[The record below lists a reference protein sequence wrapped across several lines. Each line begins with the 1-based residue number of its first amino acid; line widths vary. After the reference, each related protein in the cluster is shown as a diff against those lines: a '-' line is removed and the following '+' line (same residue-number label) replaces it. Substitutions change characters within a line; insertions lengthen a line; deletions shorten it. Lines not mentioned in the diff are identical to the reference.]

1 MKKFKNFM
9 LMLALA
15 LFFVGAMGMTKA
27 SAADAGG
34 EQNQASPSPSA
45 TPSATPAAGEI
56 SKDEITYAEE
66 MIKVTANKQVYYQVV
81 KAAEPG
87 KLKPA
92 NWIKAAYDTTKK
104 VYCIDFSSVANGK
117 DAYFALTTD
126 NAAEEA
132 AKVSTVDAVIKSV
145 KVGLNYKTEVI
156 GAETGLADVIAS
168 LDVKGVDKA
177 DDKAD
182 GTPADYSLLWKRG
195 ANGTWKGVADFEQ
208 LDWDML
214 KASNGTL
221 YVAING
227 KKVDQKTTL
236 FRMSKEAKVK
246 IPKSAKAPTVKVD
259 FVKGTLALKNGM
271 QIRVNDDT
279 KWMDVIAYE
288 KTAEDNGAFALATK
302 NLKTSKKV
310 SSVLV
315 DDFVAA
321 VKDPKILNMTT
332 IKDGDALTLEV
343 RTAATDKKFPSMSG
357 SLTFKTPAQNIA
369 AAQDVKF
376 TYTKADEKNDVKAE
390 FIINFASIQNGGIEA
405 GKFDAY
411 EYILADK
418 AEDKV
423 DFAKQKWTKCPADGK
438 LDLSTKIGKT
448 YTCVLEGGTKATPK
462 YEDTSVIYF
471 RKAAVKADAKKKI
484 EGVFASKTTKA
495 VVTIT
500 EKVVEAK
507 TYAITKPA
515 AGTTVIK
522 VDGVAAD
529 KAKEKAAVTVTYAV
543 TDAEKKEVKEFKI
556 SYKLEGASETTEKVI
571 TVKEGVYS
579 FEMPA
584 AAVTITVTEQDKA
597 GAGA

>member
-34 EQNQASPSPSA
+34 EQNQASPSPSEDTITEVKDYA
-45 TPSATPAAGEI
+45 SEI
-56 SKDEITYAEE
+56 
-66 MIKVTANKQVYYQVV
+66 IKVTCAKQVYYQVV
-81 KAAEPG
+81 KSAEPG

-92 NWIKAAYDTTKK
+92 NWIKAAYDKTEE

-117 DAYFALTTD
+117 DAFFALTTN
-126 NAAEEA
+126 NAAEGA
-132 AKVSTVDAVIKSV
+132 TKVSTVDAVVKSV

-156 GAETGLADVIAS
+156 DAETGLADVIAS
-168 LDVKGVDKA
+168 LNVKGVDKA
-177 DDKAD
+177 DDKPD

-195 ANGTWKGVADFEQ
+195 ANGTWNDAADFEQ

-227 KKVDQKTTL
+227 KKANENTTL

-271 QIRVNDDT
+271 QIRVNEDT

-288 KTAEDNGAFALATK
+288 KNAADNGAFALATN

-321 VKDPKILNMTT
+321 VKNPQILNMTT

-357 SLTFKTPAQNIA
+357 YLTFKTPAQEKSA
-369 AAQDVKF
+369 VVGAKF

-390 FIINFASIQNGGIEA
+390 FIINFASIQSGGIEA

-418 AEDKV
+418 ADDKV

-471 RKAAVKADAKKKI
+471 RKAAVKADAKKEI

-522 VDGVAAD
+522 VGGVEVTE
-529 KAKEKAAVTVTYAV
+529 AKEKAAVTVTYTV
-543 TDAEKKEVKEFKI
+543 TAPETKEVETFKI
-556 SYKLEGASETTEKVI
+556 SYKLEGASETTEQVI

-579 FEMPA
+579 FTMPA
-584 AAVTITVTEQDKA
+584 AAVTITVTEKNKA